1 MVKSFV
7 LKLKAKINLKTFWAP
22 LAISVSNSIL
32 AEAMQAR
39 QLQNSTSKLQII
51 NAHLYPEIQTIPI
64 MTTQVVS
71 VDHCQMA
78 IIIIS
83 IHTHTQH

>member
-1 MVKSFV
+1 
-7 LKLKAKINLKTFWAP
+7 
-22 LAISVSNSIL
+22 
-32 AEAMQAR
+32 MQAR

-51 NAHLYPEIQTIPI
+51 NAHLYPEIQTIAI
-64 MTTQVVS
+64 MTTQVES

-83 IHTHTQH
+83 IHTHTTLVTNRTALLLTTVRNLVSSLYVVFATH